1 MEPSDQTIDTLLALD
16 GSVFEQEAGF
26 WIKIVAHQVEA
37 SDFIPHGIRY
47 SLTLHNR
54 YGTRVLGYDNA
65 HAVKPPGKFKFAG
78 QRLPYDHR
86 HRTSSDKGIPYTFA
100 SAATLLEDF
109 FAEVDRVIATATQG
123 G

>member
-1 MEPSDQTIDTLLALD
+1 MKPLDRTLATLLDLD

-26 WIKIVAHQVEA
+26 WIKIEAREVEP
-37 SDFIPHGIRY
+37 SEFIPHGIRY

-78 QRLPYDHR
+78 RCLPYDHK
-86 HRTSSDKGIPYTFA
+86 HRTSSDKGVPHTFE
-100 SAATLLEDF
+100 SADALLNTF
-109 FAEVDRVIATATQG
+109 LPRRTK
-123 G
+123 